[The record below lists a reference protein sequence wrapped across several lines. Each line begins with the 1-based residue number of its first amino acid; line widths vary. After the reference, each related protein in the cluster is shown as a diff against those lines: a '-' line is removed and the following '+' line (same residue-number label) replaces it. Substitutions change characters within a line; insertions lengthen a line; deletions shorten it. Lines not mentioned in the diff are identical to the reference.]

1 MSGKPLTFENI
12 AWAIRVASAGRETEG
27 VIARRMTRGISSVRK
42 LLAEL
47 TAGGF
52 VRPVEIDG
60 QTLFEVVPLRE
71 RGNAKA
77 SFELDEDDGVAAAE
91 RKRAEAMWKER
102 MGSRRL
108 TSLKLKPGPVE
119 FYRSPPAFGDR
130 TLAGVCC
137 EWG

>member
-1 MSGKPLTFENI
+1 MSVKPLTFESV
-12 AWAIRVASAGRETEG
+12 AWAICIASARRETEG
-27 VIARRMTRGISSVRK
+27 VIARRMTRGLSPVRK

-52 VRPVEIDG
+52 VRPVKTDG
-60 QTLFEVVPLRE
+60 RTLFEVVPLGE
-71 RGNAKA
+71 RGHANAA
-77 SFELDEDDGVAAAE
+77 FEPDEDDGAAE

-102 MGSRRL
+102 MGARRL
-108 TSLKLKPGPVE
+108 TSLKLKPGRIE